1 MIRAVMF
8 DIGDT
13 LITSLD
19 TEKMFQLILKEK
31 GIKKELAEIKK
42 AHKKATAEFL
52 KKHGDMR
59 PPDAKDFNKIYAS
72 WNDLIMKELGLKQKG
87 LGAYVN
93 KRWFDVAGLKVFD
106 DSAPVLRR
114 LTGMGLR
121 LGLVTNGYREE
132 INDILAILNKK
143 KNSGLEKEMFS
154 VIVGRDTAGAAKPDP
169 RPFIHAAGSLGLKP
183 DEVLFVGDRYDK
195 DYVGAQGAGMVPVL
209 LLRGKPVPAGTP
221 KNINTAETLDEIIK
235 FIL

>member
-8 DIGDT
+8 DIGET
-13 LITSLD
+13 LITGLD
-19 TEKMFQLILKEK
+19 TEKVFQLILGEK
-31 GIKKELAEIKK
+31 GIKKDLAEIKK
-42 AHKKATAEFL
+42 AHKKATGEFL
-52 KKHGDMR
+52 KKHKELR
-59 PPDAKDFNKIYAS
+59 PPDAEDFNEIYAS

-93 KRWFDVAGLKVFD
+93 KRWFDVAGLKTYD

-121 LGLVTNGYREE
+121 LGLVTNGYQKEV
-132 INDILAILNKK
+132 DSVLGTLNKK
-143 KNSGLEKEMFS
+143 KNSGLDKEMFS

-209 LLRGKPVPAGTP
+209 LLRGKPVPPEAP
-221 KNINTAETLDEIIK
+221 RNINTAETLDEIIK

>member
-8 DIGDT
+8 DIGET
-13 LITSLD
+13 LITSLE
-19 TEKMFQLILKEK
+19 TEKVFQLILEEK
-31 GIKKELAEIKK
+31 GIKKGLAELKK
-42 AHKKATAEFL
+42 AHEKATREFL
-52 KKHGDMR
+52 KKHKDLR
-59 PPDAKDFNKIYAS
+59 PPKAKDFNKIYAE

-93 KRWFDVAGLKVFD
+93 KRWFEVAGLKVYD

-114 LTGMGLR
+114 LSGMGLR
-121 LGLVTNGYREE
+121 LGLVTNGYKEE
-132 INDILAILNKK
+132 IDDILAILNKK
-143 KNSGLEKEMFS
+143 KSSGLEMEMFGA
-154 VIVGRDTAGAAKPDP
+154 IVGRDTAGAAKPDP

-209 LLRGKPVPAGTP
+209 LLRGKPVPPEAP
-221 KNINTAETLDEIIK
+221 RNINTAETLDEIIK